1 LGHLSFSQI
10 RKACR
15 FQVICDLLD
24 INILENTIRRPCQF
38 GKQTRSHFIEK
49 EGSSSK
55 PLELVHIDLCGPSR
69 KKSPRG
75 EEYFILFIDDFS
87 RMCWIGLKIV
97 FIEVILTTGENI
109 SSKSTPFFVQ
119 PPSPQV

>member
-1 LGHLSFSQI
+1 MWHRRLGHLSFSQI

-15 FQVICDLLD
+15 LKAIHDLP
-24 INILENTIRRPCQF
+24 NIIIPENTICKPCQI
-38 GKQTRSHFIEK
+38 GKQTRVHFMEK
-49 EGSSSK
+49 EGSASK

-87 RMCWIGLKIV
+87 
-97 FIEVILTTGENI
+97 
-109 SSKSTPFFVQ
+109 
-119 PPSPQV
+119 